1 MDILV
6 KQAPDN
12 LTIEEIEI
20 IYNKNNKD
28 HTKTLMELWDIQ
40 EKTAPIISE
49 NTQKWNEIRDTCD
62 SYDIEMQK
70 IISKKK

>member
-20 IYNKNNKD
+20 IYNKNNQD

-49 NTQKWNEIRDTCD
+49 NTQKWNKIRDTCD